1 MITANSF
8 KLELRI
14 GFTWI
19 SEYCIS
25 HHPHQ
30 SFLFKVHT
38 SFAITM
44 ALEGFYPKNLAGYTI
59 DYFNSYDQALPLIS
73 FVISMVTS
81 SFGMTKFFL
90 HGPVQL
96 LPKNYPI
103 NGLIS
108 LPFLCTLL
116 INCMFAVR
124 MICIENAFFSSYR
137 YHQYRR
143 NGRHSTET
151 TIDPI
156 IPPEF
161 RLLVFFAPCFISFV
175 INAIRLLATCVHG
188 TNQIRKYP
196 QILIAS
202 CFTPFMFEGCNENST
217 RIWRLGT
224 ILNAFFIGC
233 LPQIILLF
241 LDYHRGVVNWN
252 FIGISEGDAKIYEN
266 NDALFKS
273 RFGNSIFALT
283 TGVLFLFLI
292 IFTFLT
298 DMIFEN
304 NSIFSKC
311 FSILCSPCPAVSKH
325 LQKSSSITENND
337 ESNFAHVRSTK
348 SAKHSKVSLIKLHSY
363 SKCKNVYGVEK
374 SKLEQGTISNEVN
387 FN

>member
-1 MITANSF
+1 
-8 KLELRI
+8 
-14 GFTWI
+14 
-19 SEYCIS
+19 
-25 HHPHQ
+25 
-30 SFLFKVHT
+30 
-38 SFAITM
+38 M
-44 ALEGFYPKNLAGYTI
+44 AVEGFYPRNSAGYTMN
-59 DYFNSYDQALPLIS
+59 YFSSYNQALPLIS

-103 NGLIS
+103 NGMIS
-108 LPFLCTLL
+108 VPFFCTLL

-137 YHQYRR
+137 YHQFRL
-143 NGRHSTET
+143 NGRRSTEI

-156 IPPEF
+156 IPPEY

-175 INAIRLLATCVHG
+175 INAIRLLATGVHR

-202 CFTPFMFEGCNENST
+202 CFTPFIFEGCNGNST

-241 LDYHRGVVNWN
+241 LDYHRGVVNWS
-252 FIGISEGDAKIYEN
+252 FIGISEDNARTQNVQLLNMYEH
-266 NDALFKS
+266 NDALFKN

-298 DMIFEN
+298 DMIFQN

-311 FSILCSPCPAVSKH
+311 FSILCFPCPVVSKH
-325 LQKSSSITENND
+325 VQKIASMTRNND
-337 ESNFAHVRSTK
+337 EENLAQVRSTK
-348 SAKHSKVSLIKLHSY
+348 PAKQSNVSLIKLHTY
-363 SKCKNVYGVEK
+363 SKAKKVYAVGK
-374 SKLEQGTISNEVN
+374 SKLEQGAIPNEVN
-387 FN
+387 FSSYIICIVNSSELTYRF